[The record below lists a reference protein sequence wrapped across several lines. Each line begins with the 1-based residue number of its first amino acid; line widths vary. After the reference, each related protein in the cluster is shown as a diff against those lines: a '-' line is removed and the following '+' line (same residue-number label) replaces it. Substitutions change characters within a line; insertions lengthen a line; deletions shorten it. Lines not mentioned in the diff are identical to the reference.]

1 MNDKEVSTI
10 SLVAHENSNN
20 RLYKVIRWLVIAI
33 IVMCILFTGY
43 ICTDRYLDE
52 AIASDTEMSVEQ
64 NANDNGKNLY
74 NGGDYIVSTSDD
86 Y

>member
-10 SLVAHENSNN
+10 SLVAHENYIN

>member
-1 MNDKEVSTI
+1 MEVETISTI
-10 SLVAHENSNN
+10 PLIAHENYIN

-52 AIASDTEMSVEQ
+52 AIANDTEMSVEQ